1 MDDVQAV
8 ARTWLQHAEALGW
21 GVEGP
26 PEADAVATVIRALA
40 RGDDP
45 EEAPPALTED
55 EELGLRPVDALRT
68 AARLLLEASLT
79 GGATRRDELV
89 SAASG
94 WLRIASGR

>member
-8 ARTWLQHAEALGW
+8 AISWLQHAENLGW

-26 PEADAVATVIRALA
+26 AEADAVGTVMRTLA
-40 RGDDP
+40 CGRDP
-45 EEAPPALTED
+45 GIIPPVLAHED
-55 EELGLRPVDALRT
+55 ELGLRPVDALRE

-79 GGATRRDELV
+79 SGPARRDELA
-89 SAASG
+89 SAARG